1 MDSSA
6 EVHKR
11 HQRLFAWSLVLAT
24 MLALGLFWV
33 EVAFPHSPEPA
44 VAATETLNPSGFA
57 LHDLQLLVAVAAL
70 VAALASF
77 AGLLIATPLAWLEI
91 RRERRRAAIESAL
104 KRHDPMRIAASATDL
119 QDGEGLPGWKQRARQ
134 RFQKAAAD
142 PEESTW

>member
-104 KRHDPMRIAASATDL
+104 KRQDHVRIAARATDL
-119 QDGEGLPGWKQRARQ
+119 QDGEGLPGWKQRARR